1 MALRLK
7 FLGATDSVTG
17 SRYLLEEGDRRILVD
32 CGLFQG
38 YKILRER
45 NRQPFP
51 VPPSSI
57 DAVVLTHAHLD
68 HTGYVPSLVRDGF
81 RGPVYATAGTAELCT
96 LLLPDSG
103 HLLEEEAETALRRKS
118 SRHAVPRP
126 LYTAEDAVR
135 SLERF
140 EPQEFD
146 RRIDLGEG
154 LAFSFRRGGHIL
166 GAAQVRVESNGHSLH
181 FTGDLG
187 RDDDPL
193 MNPPAPLERCDVL
206 VTESTYGDRA
216 HPRTDPES
224 ELGEVVNRV
233 AKRGGVVLIAAFAV
247 GRAETLMLHLS
258 RLIRKRKIPDIPVFL
273 NSPMAV
279 DATEMYQRHRDEHR
293 ISDAEFREMYRLP
306 VMVRTVDESKLLNLR
321 GGPMVI
327 ISASGMLTGGRVLHH
342 LEAYAGERKNCI
354 VLSGYQAGGTR
365 GAALLEGAQTLR
377 VYGRD
382 LPIRAEVVSLESLS
396 AHADADAILTWMSH
410 APAPPRMTFVTHG
423 EIGASDVLRRRIEH
437 ELRWPA
443 RVPEYLEET
452 TVEEARSRAFL
463 P

>member
-1 MALRLK
+1 
-7 FLGATDSVTG
+7 VTG
-17 SRYLLEEGDRRILVD
+17 SRYLLDDGDLRILVD

-45 NRQPFP
+45 NWRPFP

-57 DAVVLTHAHLD
+57 DAVVLTHAHLE

-81 RGPVYATAGTAELCT
+81 RGPVYATAGTAELCS

-118 SRHAVPRP
+118 SRHAVPRA
-126 LYTAEDAVR
+126 LYTADDAVR

-146 RRIDLGEG
+146 QRIELGKG
-154 LAFSFRRGGHIL
+154 LAFSFRRAGHIL

-193 MNPPAPLERCDVL
+193 MNPPAPLGRCDVL

-258 RLIRKRKIPDIPVFL
+258 RLIRKRKVPDIPVFL

-293 ISDAEFREMYRLP
+293 ISDSEFGEMYRLP
-306 VMVRTVDESKLLNLR
+306 VMIRTVDDSKLLNLR

-365 GAALLEGAQTLR
+365 GSALLSGAQTLR

-410 APAPPRMTFVTHG
+410 APMPPRMTYVTHG

-437 ELRWPA
+437 ELQWAA
-443 RVPEYLEET
+443 RVPEYLEEASI
-452 TVEEARSRAFL
+452 EEERSRAFL